1 LPKGNEGNLQDEKGS
16 ICSLFHL
23 QVSPV
28 KPQLARERS
37 RVRLFAVHAG
47 IALLLLLPY
56 RRNHSAQMTHKH
68 SR

>member
-1 LPKGNEGNLQDEKGS
+1 
-16 ICSLFHL
+16 L
-23 QVSPV
+23 QVSPA

-47 IALLLLLPY
+47 IALLLLLPLPY
-56 RRNHSAQMTHKH
+56 RRNRSAQMTCKH